1 MVLLAQLLGLLV
13 AFIGPEKHGS
23 DYVAIFVRQIG
34 GTIAVSKAEGS
45 GTIVRVRL
53 PLLVESHL
61 KS

>member
-1 MVLLAQLLGLLV
+1 
-13 AFIGPEKHGS
+13 
-23 DYVAIFVRQIG
+23 VAIFVRQIG

>member
-34 GTIAVSKAEGS
+34 GTIAVSTAEGS
-45 GTIVRVRL
+45 GTVVRVRL
-53 PLLVESHL
+53 PALVAPDL